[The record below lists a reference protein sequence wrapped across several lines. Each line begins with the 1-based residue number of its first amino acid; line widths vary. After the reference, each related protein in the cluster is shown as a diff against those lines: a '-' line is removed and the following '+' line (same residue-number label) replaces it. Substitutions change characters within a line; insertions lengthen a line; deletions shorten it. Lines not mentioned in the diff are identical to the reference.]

1 MRKLEDADLDSGDDE
16 GRDDRV
22 AQTVEEDDAI
32 DDEEVEKA
40 KHSIGLIEMA
50 RITPPEAKE
59 VRTLTSVTYI
69 CATKRSP
76 SCSFSTCHHS
86 SA

>member
-16 GRDDRV
+16 GRDDRI
-22 AQTVEEDDAI
+22 AQTVEEDDI
-32 DDEEVEKA
+32 LEDEDVEKV

-59 VRTLTSVTYI
+59 VCLDRPPTHILY
-69 CATKRSP
+69 
-76 SCSFSTCHHS
+76 
-86 SA
+86 